1 MVSNNFEEDLAV
13 PSAESEAPRDE
24 ILPSSE
30 RAPADAGFPS
40 AKTRAA
46 AVAKVF
52 VKCDDGQWRIASYHG
67 SRRKLSQ
74 PPICSGSV
82 TALWPASC
90 CDWPWAG
97 LPVQLRPPCLNQFG
111 LLGRQRL
118 RLAAA
123 TLRVRRAAT

>member
-67 SRRKLSQ
+67 SRREAQS
-74 PPICSGSV
+74 
-82 TALWPASC
+82 TA
-90 CDWPWAG
+90 D
-97 LPVQLRPPCLNQFG
+97 
-111 LLGRQRL
+111 LLGVRHGVV
-118 RLAAA
+118 A
-123 TLRVRRAAT
+123 RVML